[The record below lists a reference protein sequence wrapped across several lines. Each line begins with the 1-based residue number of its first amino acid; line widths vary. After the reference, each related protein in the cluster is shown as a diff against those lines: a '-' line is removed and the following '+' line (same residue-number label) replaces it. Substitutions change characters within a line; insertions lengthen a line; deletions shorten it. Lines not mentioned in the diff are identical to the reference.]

1 MAQFDVCQFTPKG
14 AAGPLVVDVQNSL
27 FDALATRLVVPLY
40 LLKAADKPIVRLNL
54 VVELDGEKYLLA
66 VQEMTA
72 VRSKALGKKVASLAD
87 YRDQIIAAI
96 DFLTTAI

>member
-1 MAQFDVCQFTPKG
+1 M
-14 AAGPLVVDVQNSL
+14 

-40 LLKAADKPIVRLNL
+40 SLRASDKPILRLNP
-54 VVELDGEKYLLA
+54 VVEIDGANYYLA

-72 VRSKALGKKVASLAD
+72 VRSKALGKKVASLAE